1 MYPSFLAGP
10 RQRSPERGGIYSRL
24 FDKLSMGES
33 ELDPQQKESAI
44 RRGLLGVGLGMLQTK
59 GQGFGGAL
67 GAGLETGVATV
78 DRSVRDFENQ
88 RYKREIMGRTRQGME
103 RNAAIEQAQAKVLG
117 ADGNLDQQAWGDLF
131 RLDPEI
137 ALKVRDGFESQRR
150 KSPGAPVY
158 LPNEDGT
165 QELPYF
171 WDERAEGYVPADN
184 LVSDGFLGQAAT
196 PAPEQGFLGD
206 AVKSVA
212 PGFNGIIGGLLGREG
227 GYVADDAGAGPTNYG
242 INSRANPDID
252 VANLTPEKA
261 TEIYKTRYWDAIGGD
276 SLPPQIQEA
285 AFDAAVN
292 QGPERAKQWLA
303 AAGNDPR
310 KFAELRQQHYD
321 SLSSSNPAQFGQHA
335 EGWRKRN
342 METAG
347 LGGQSQ
353 SPSMP
358 SRPRVGARPITQRQR
373 SELEQKVALAREL
386 GASDAEIR
394 ALVLGTAA
402 TGSDRE
408 KPAPGYRWSAD
419 GQSQERIPGGP
430 ADKSKE
436 AAGDGLND
444 RQKVAVQG
452 VQRNLLSYAS
462 ALTGVSQEELSSK
475 TPAQIEELVKKNGD
489 RFVQGGIARYMG
501 AMPGGQLAVDSAN
514 SDITSYS
521 QGAGAAWA
529 SYENP
534 TGIITNADRET
545 ATLQMPN
552 SRDPV
557 EVQAR
562 KIRNFLELSG
572 FNAGSG
578 TSQST
583 APGKAPRRFKYDPN
597 SGKVE

>member
-1 MYPSFLAGP
+1 MYPSFLTG
-10 RQRSPERGGIYSRL
+10 RFGSSSSERGGAGGIYSRL

-33 ELDPQQKESAI
+33 ELDAQQKESVI

-67 GAGLETGVATV
+67 GAGLETGVASI
-78 DRSVRDFENQ
+78 DRGVRDIENQ
-88 RYKREIMGRTRQGME
+88 KYKREIMARTRQGME
-103 RNAAIEQAQAKVLG
+103 RNTAIEQAQAKVLG

-137 ALKVRDGFESQRR
+137 ALKVKDGFDSQRR

-158 LPNEDGT
+158 LPNETGT
-165 QELPYF
+165 KELPYF
-171 WDERAEGYVPADN
+171 WDERAEGYVPADK
-184 LVSDGFLGQAAT
+184 LLSDGFLGEAAA

-206 AVKSVA
+206 APNNLA

-242 INSRANPDID
+242 INSRANPDVD
-252 VANLTPEKA
+252 VASLTPEKA

-276 SLPPQIQEA
+276 NLPPAIQEA

-303 AAGNDPR
+303 SAGNDPR
-310 KFAELRQQHYD
+310 QFARLRQDHYD
-321 SLSSSNPAQFGQHA
+321 SLARNDPAKYGQYVD
-335 EGWRKRN
+335 GWRKRN

-347 LGGQSQ
+347 VTSPAMSQ
-353 SPSMP
+353 SPT

-373 SELEQKVALAREL
+373 GELEQRVALAREL

-394 ALVLGTAA
+394 ALVLGNPVTP
-402 TGSDRE
+402 GGGKD
-408 KPAPGYRWSAD
+408 APSGYRYNKAGD
-419 GQSQERIPGGP
+419 LEPIPGGP
-430 ADKSKE
+430 ADKKE

-462 ALTGVSQEELSSK
+462 ALTGESQENLSSM
-475 TPAQIEELVKKNGD
+475 TPEQIEALVKKNGS
-489 RFVQGGIARYMG
+489 RFVQGGVARYVG

-514 SDITSYS
+514 SDITSYY

-552 SRDPV
+552 PRDPV

-572 FNAGSG
+572 FNTRSNQPDAG
-578 TSQST
+578 
-583 APGKAPRRFKYDPN
+583 GKAPRRFKYNPD
-597 SGKVE
+597 SGRVE